1 MDIIFT
7 KPKNLQEGY
16 TTTTIIT
23 GEGLKKVCFGSGE
36 PEDMTLA
43 RDLNDALFIKEMLV
57 MAYRAGKD
65 GENLNVV
72 EIEDANE

>member
-7 KPKNLQEGY
+7 RPKDLSEGS

-23 GEGLKKVCFGSGE
+23 GKGERKVCFGSGE

-57 MAYRAGKD
+57 MAFYAGKD
-65 GENLNVV
+65 GESLNITEME
-72 EIEDANE
+72 EIDG